1 MSKRTGPTDST
12 PSIRSKIA
20 REAAHAAVEEFVNGP
35 HFQRVVKE
43 GVAATLYEL
52 GIDIK
57 NPEEV
62 KAFRADMTSLRDWRL
77 MLMLARRQGF
87 ITTVTVGVTFL
98 LTAASIGIGMMVLRH
113 G

>member
-1 MSKRTGPTDST
+1 M
-12 PSIRSKIA
+12 
-20 REAAHAAVEEFVNGP
+20 NGP
-35 HFQRVVKE
+35 HFARVVKE

-77 MLMLARRQGF
+77 MIMLARRQGF
-87 ITTVTVGVTFL
+87 VTSITVGVTFL
-98 LTAASIGIGMMVLRH
+98 LTALSLGIGMMVLRN
-113 G
+113 GG